1 MHSTYQT
8 TVYQPNEKSNMIEK
22 KQIETILKANGIPP
36 TADDEE
42 IRSILIS
49 ARWNNNDVDTALM
62 VLKENK
68 DSKATHVDT
77 LHRVF
82 HSDERLSPSDI
93 SSLLGV
99 KVSLRD
105 EEVMDVEDKRRKVE
119 RTQTLVSII
128 LALSIVLL
136 GLTYLMYVEQAGL
149 FHSAP
154 TPVRAG

>member
-1 MHSTYQT
+1 
-8 TVYQPNEKSNMIEK
+8 MIEK
-22 KQIETILKANGIPP
+22 KHIETILKANGIPP
-36 TADDEE
+36 TAPDEE
-42 IRSILIS
+42 IRSVLIS

-62 VLKENK
+62 VLKENR

-82 HSDERLSPSDI
+82 HSDDRLTPSDI

-99 KVSLRD
+99 KVSLKD
-105 EEVMDVEDKRRKVE
+105 EEVVDIEVKRRKIE
-119 RTQTLVSII
+119 RTQTLIAII

-149 FHSAP
+149 FHTTAKQ
-154 TPVRAG
+154 ALAL

>member
-1 MHSTYQT
+1 
-8 TVYQPNEKSNMIEK
+8 MIEK
-22 KQIETILKANGIPP
+22 KQIETILKANGIPA
-36 TADDEE
+36 TAPDEE

-49 ARWNNNDVDTALM
+49 ARWDNNDVDTALM

-82 HSDERLSPSDI
+82 HSDDRLSPSDI

-105 EEVMDVEDKRRKVE
+105 EDVVDVEVQRRKIE
-119 RTQTLVSII
+119 RAQTLVAVT

-136 GLTYLMYVEQAGL
+136 GLAYLMYVEQAGV
-149 FHSAP
+149 FHP
-154 TPVRAG
+154 TTKQVSNTQ

>member
-1 MHSTYQT
+1 
-8 TVYQPNEKSNMIEK
+8 MIEK
-22 KQIETILKANGIPP
+22 KQIESILKANGIPP

-49 ARWNNNDVDTALM
+49 ARWDHNDVDTALM

-82 HSDERLSPSDI
+82 HSDDRLSPADI

-99 KVSLRD
+99 KVSLGD
-105 EEVMDVEDKRRKVE
+105 EQMVDIEEKRRKIE
-119 RTQTLVSII
+119 RTQTLVSVT

-136 GLTYLMYVEQAGL
+136 GLAYLMYVEQAGV
-149 FHSAP
+149 FHAN
-154 TPVRAG
+154 TKQVLDTR

>member
-1 MHSTYQT
+1 
-8 TVYQPNEKSNMIEK
+8 MIEK

-49 ARWNNNDVDTALM
+49 ARWDNNDVDTALM

-82 HSDERLSPSDI
+82 HSDDRLSPSDI

-99 KVSLRD
+99 KVSLG
-105 EEVMDVEDKRRKVE
+105 EEKVSENIEAQRRKIE
-119 RTQTLVSII
+119 RTQSLVAVT

-136 GLTYLMYVEQAGL
+136 GLTYLMYVEQAGV
-149 FHSAP
+149 FHGTSKQVLD
-154 TPVRAG
+154 TR

>member
-1 MHSTYQT
+1 
-8 TVYQPNEKSNMIEK
+8 MIEK

-49 ARWNNNDVDTALM
+49 ARWDNNDVDTALM

-82 HSDERLSPSDI
+82 HSDDRLSPSDI

-99 KVSLRD
+99 KVSLG
-105 EEVMDVEDKRRKVE
+105 EEKVSENIEAQRRKIE
-119 RTQTLVSII
+119 RTQSLVAVT

-136 GLTYLMYVEQAGL
+136 GLTYLMYVEQAGV
-149 FHSAP
+149 FHGASKQVFD
-154 TPVRAG
+154 TR

>member
-1 MHSTYQT
+1 
-8 TVYQPNEKSNMIEK
+8 MIEK
-22 KQIETILKANGIPP
+22 KHIEAILKANGVPA
-36 TADDEE
+36 TAEDED

-49 ARWNNNDVDTALM
+49 ARWDNNDVDTALM

-68 DSKATHVDT
+68 QDKTTHVDT

-99 KVSLRD
+99 KVSLR
-105 EEVMDVEDKRRKVE
+105 EEDMLDVEEKRKKFE
-119 RTQTLVSII
+119 RAQTLVAVS

-136 GLTYLMYVEQAGL
+136 GLTYLMYFEQTNVSHQNPAST
-149 FHSAP
+149 SAI
-154 TPVRAG
+154 

>member
-1 MHSTYQT
+1 
-8 TVYQPNEKSNMIEK
+8 MIEK
-22 KQIETILKANGIPP
+22 KQVETILKANGIPP
-36 TADDEE
+36 TAPDEE

-49 ARWNNNDVDTALM
+49 ARWDNNDVDTALM

-68 DSKATHVDT
+68 DSKTTHVDT

-82 HSDERLSPSDI
+82 HSDERLSPADI

-99 KVSLRD
+99 KVSLSD
-105 EEVMDVEDKRRKVE
+105 EDVVDVESKRRKVE
-119 RTQTLVSII
+119 RAQTLVAVT

-149 FHSAP
+149 FHSTTKQAS
-154 TPVRAG
+154 TNR

>member
-1 MHSTYQT
+1 
-8 TVYQPNEKSNMIEK
+8 MIEK
-22 KQIETILKANGIPP
+22 KHVESILKANGIPP
-36 TADDEE
+36 TAPDEE

-49 ARWNNNDVDTALM
+49 ARWDHNDVDTALM

-68 DSKATHVDT
+68 ESKATHVDT

-99 KVSLRD
+99 KVSLKD
-105 EEVMDVEDKRRKVE
+105 DDVEKVEVKRRRIE
-119 RTQTLVSII
+119 RAQTIVALT

-136 GLTYLMYVEQAGL
+136 GLTYLMYIEQAGL
-149 FHSAP
+149 FHGQTNQASSI
-154 TPVRAG
+154 R